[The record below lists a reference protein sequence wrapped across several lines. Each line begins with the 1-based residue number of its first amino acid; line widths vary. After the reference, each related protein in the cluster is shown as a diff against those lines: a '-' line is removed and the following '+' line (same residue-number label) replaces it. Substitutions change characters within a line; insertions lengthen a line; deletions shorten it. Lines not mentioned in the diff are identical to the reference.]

1 MRRYRVG
8 EILVATTHALK
19 PHRSLSAN
27 LKGLWHRQNHG
38 LGKAQ
43 TSPPQGGP
51 CGCPALFIAYP
62 GRNDSRR
69 AGWPPGEHTGSLL
82 G

>member
-1 MRRYRVG
+1 V
-8 EILVATTHALK
+8 LVKSLCGTSQALK
-19 PHRSLSAN
+19 PHRSISAN

-51 CGCPALFIAYP
+51 CGCPALFIACP
-62 GRNDSRR
+62 GRNDPVASAGRR
-69 AGWPPGEHTGSLL
+69 AEHTGSLL